1 MRFLVAYLYVVIIGT
16 SACNSSE
23 PPSEK
28 RDQHPFFYDEIVLTQ
43 LKDNR
48 IDEASGLAES
58 MQYPGHFWIHNDS
71 GDDARLFL
79 VNNDGETVVT
89 LSLQGITHRDWEDI
103 ATAPG
108 APGEYF
114 IYVGEIGD
122 NDAKY
127 TYKNIYRLQ
136 EPVLPNLTIGQTL
149 VSGPVSNITFQYEDG
164 NRDAETVM
172 VDPLTNN
179 IYLITKREDQVQVY
193 VVEHPQTLTDTL
205 LMPVIQTLPF
215 TRVTAGDISADG
227 SEIIIKTLTAVYYW
241 QRNGTEPIHETLAR
255 PSTRLPYWVEPQG
268 EAIAWLKDGSGYI
281 TVSEKANQV
290 MAPKIYF
297 YKRK

>member
-1 MRFLVAYLYVVIIGT
+1 MRLLVAYLHVVIIGT
-16 SACNSSE
+16 SACTSSE
-23 PPSEK
+23 PSSEE
-28 RDQHPFFYDEIVLTQ
+28 RDQHPLFYDEIVLAQ
-43 LKDNR
+43 LKDIR

-58 MQYPGHFWIHNDS
+58 MLYPGHFWIHNDS

-79 VNNDGETVVT
+79 VNNNGETVVT
-89 LSLQGITHRDWEDI
+89 MSLQGITHRDWEDI

-108 APGEYF
+108 APGEHY
-114 IYVGEIGD
+114 IYLGEIGD

-127 TYKNIYRLQ
+127 PHKNIYRLQ

-149 VSGPVSNITFQYEDG
+149 VSGPVSSITFQYEDG

-179 IYLITKREDQVQVY
+179 IYLITKRENQVQVY
-193 VVEHPQTLTDTL
+193 VVEHPQTLTDSL
-205 LMPVIQTLPF
+205 LLPVIQTLPF

-227 SEIIIKTLTAVYYW
+227 FEIIIKTLMAVYYW
-241 QRNGTEPIHETLAR
+241 QRKGTEPIHETLAR
-255 PSTRLPYWVEPQG
+255 PATRLPYLVEPQG